1 MSGTF
6 VTKFSFFKKNTNT
19 FHTSNKE
26 ETNIN
31 GKIKR
36 GGKMYQ

>member
-6 VTKFSFFKKNTNT
+6 VTKFSFFTISNNT

-26 ETNIN
+26 ETYIN
-31 GKIKR
+31 GKVKR
-36 GGKMYQ
+36 GGKM